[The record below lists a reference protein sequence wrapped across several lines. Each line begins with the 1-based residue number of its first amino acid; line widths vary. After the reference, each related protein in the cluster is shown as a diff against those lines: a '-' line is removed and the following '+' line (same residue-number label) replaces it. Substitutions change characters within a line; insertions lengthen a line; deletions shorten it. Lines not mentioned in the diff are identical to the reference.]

1 MQGCLGVYEGPEQM
15 TTRVPPPEFGT
26 SGLRGLA
33 SALDDELV
41 ARYAAAFASSFPN
54 DGTIF
59 VGRDRRE
66 SSPRIAAAVA
76 RGIASAGVIVIDCGV
91 LPTPALALA
100 AMGQNT
106 SSVMVTGSHIPA
118 DRNGLKFYR
127 RDGEFDKEDEARLTA
142 AAEAITVP
150 ADVTPNIVQG
160 DAAQGYASRYRAY
173 FGKRALQG
181 LRIGFWGH
189 SSAALDILPATLDG
203 LGAETVTLGV
213 TPDFVAVDT
222 EALDPEVRAEF
233 AEWSATHMLDAIVS
247 TDGDA
252 DRPLFA
258 DGRGTVIPGD
268 ILGPITARLLGATHV
283 VTTVS
288 ANTLVDRM
296 GVFEEVTR
304 TRIGSPYVIEAMA
317 ARAGT
322 KVVGYEPNGGFL
334 LGFEASNGSGKLSP
348 MMTRDA
354 VLPMVAALVAAR
366 EAGSMA
372 KLIKAMPMRRTATDR
387 LKDVP
392 RAVSARLVEAVLDGD
407 TSVLPDEL
415 GSPVSADTTD
425 GARLTFAGDEIVT
438 IRPSGNAPELR
449 VYVEA
454 ESGRKARGLLDRIL
468 AAIRAKL

>member
-1 MQGCLGVYEGPEQM
+1 M
-15 TTRVPPPEFGT
+15 TSTTAAPEFGT

-33 SALDDELV
+33 SALDDDLV
-41 ARYAAAFASSFPN
+41 ARYAAAFARSFPN

-76 RGIASAGVIVIDCGV
+76 RGVASEGVIVIDCGV

-142 AAEAITVP
+142 AAGEIRAP
-150 ADVTPNIVQG
+150 ADITPNIVQG
-160 DAAQGYASRYRAY
+160 DAAQGYISRYRTY

-222 EALDPEVRAEF
+222 EALDPDVRAEF
-233 AEWSATHMLDAIVS
+233 SEWSSTHMLDAIVS

-268 ILGPITARLLGATHV
+268 ILGPITAEVLGATHV

-304 TRIGSPYVIEAMA
+304 TKIGSPYVIEEMA
-317 ARAGT
+317 ARAGR
-322 KVVGYEPNGGFL
+322 KVIGYEPNGGFL
-334 LGFEASNGSGKLSP
+334 LGFEASSGPGRLP
-348 MMTRDA
+348 PLMTRDA
-354 VLPMVAALVAAR
+354 VLPMVATLVAAR
-366 EAGSMA
+366 GAGGMA
-372 KLIKAMPMRRTATDR
+372 SLIKALPMRRTATDR
-387 LKDVP
+387 LQDVP
-392 RAVSARLVEAVLDGD
+392 REVSLRLAEALLNGD
-407 TSVLPDEL
+407 TGILPDEL
-415 GSPVSADTTD
+415 GSPVSTDTTD
-425 GARLTFAGDEIVT
+425 GARLTFAGGEIVT

-454 ESGRKARGLLDRIL
+454 ESGRKARGILDRIL
-468 AAIRAKL
+468 AAVREKI